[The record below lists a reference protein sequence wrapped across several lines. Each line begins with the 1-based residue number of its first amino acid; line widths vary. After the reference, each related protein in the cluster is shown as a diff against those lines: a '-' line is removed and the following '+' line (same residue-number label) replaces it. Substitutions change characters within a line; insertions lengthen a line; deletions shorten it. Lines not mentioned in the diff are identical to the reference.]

1 MEKIFVT
8 GAGVVSAIGVG
19 KDETLASLLVGKTGI
34 GRMKYLPSCH
44 EELPV
49 GEVKLSNEEMAQMMG
64 TPCGIELTRT
74 ALMGRIA
81 LREALEEAKLERDD
95 LKAIP
100 FISATT
106 VGGMDR
112 RELFHADEKD
122 CDDIHAVIGTH
133 HCGTSTEMIA
143 EPFGEFASLAT
154 VSTACSSATN
164 AMITGANMLRCGMA
178 DIVVVGGS
186 ESLSKFH
193 LNGFNALMIL
203 DHEQC
208 RPFDR
213 DRAGLNLGEGA
224 AYLVMETE
232 ASAKRRGV
240 EPLCE
245 LSGYGNACDAFHQTA
260 SSADGEGAYLAMQEA
275 LQTAGLK
282 PEDIQYINAH
292 GTGTPNNDESES
304 VAIQRV
310 FGEQLPPVSSTKSF
324 TGHTT
329 SASGSIEAVFCIL
342 ALQHQFILPNLNW
355 RTPMENG
362 IVPVMSQKPHEEI
375 RHILSNAFGFG
386 GNDSSIVLSKSQI
399 SRSALP
405 LGSSK
410 NPSPLTPNP
419 SRVYIQAAE
428 QISIQEPLSEE
439 WMTEPVKYDEP
450 LVKAKNPVFRDY
462 MAANEA
468 RRMGGLMK
476 RALVTALKV
485 MEETGVEHPD
495 AIITGTC
502 LGRLD
507 YTERIL
513 DGMTENGEEAL
524 SPTYFMQST
533 HNTVGS
539 ALAIYTKTHGYNTT
553 YSHGSLSFDLTVQ
566 DAWMQMKLGKIKT
579 ALVGGHDEMTENYF
593 ELLKKVGYVGQQGMA
608 PCGDVA
614 MSMMLTTD
622 PSVDHLAEL
631 AGIRISY
638 RPTMEQLKLQLDNM
652 LAEAGLTKDQV
663 GMVVIGENGKRA
675 NDELYIKAIDGLFGT
690 KPLMTYKPVFGEN
703 YTVPALGLYAAA
715 HKLKQMDNIS
725 SLLVLNL
732 NLDGESSM
740 MLVVRG

>member
-1 MEKIFVT
+1 MIRTTPIYIT
-8 GAGVVSAIGVG
+8 GSGVVSAIGVG
-19 KDETLASLLVGKTGI
+19 KEETLASLKAGKTGI
-34 GRMKYLPSCH
+34 GKMKYLASCH

-49 GEVKLSNEEMAQMMG
+49 GEVQLSNEEMAQRLG
-64 TPCGIELTRT
+64 LEDDIRLTRT
-74 ALMGRIA
+74 GLMGSLA
-81 LREALEEAKLERDD
+81 LGEALKEARLERDD
-95 LKAIP
+95 LKTIP

-112 RELFHADEKD
+112 RELFHANEAD
-122 CDDIHAVIGTH
+122 CDMVHAEIATH
-133 HCGTSTEMIA
+133 HCGACTEMIA
-143 EPFGEFASLAT
+143 KPFGEFASMAT
-154 VSTACSSATN
+154 LSTACSSATN
-164 AMITGANMLRCGMA
+164 ALITGANMLRCGMA

-224 AYLVMETE
+224 AYLVLETE
-232 ASAKRRGV
+232 ASMKRRGV
-240 EPLCE
+240 KPQCV

-260 SSADGEGAYLAMQEA
+260 SSPEGEGAYLAMQEA
-275 LQTAGLK
+275 LQLAGLK

-304 VAIQRV
+304 HAIQRV
-310 FGEQLPPVSSTKSF
+310 FGEHLPPISSTKSF

-342 ALQHQFILPNLNW
+342 ALQHQFLLPNLNW
-355 RTPMENG
+355 RTPMEDG
-362 IVPVMSQKPHEEI
+362 IVPVMAQEPQGEI

-386 GNDSSIVLSKSQI
+386 GNDSSIVLSKESVD
-399 SRSALP
+399 RTVAEEE
-405 LGSSK
+405 K
-410 NPSPLTPNP
+410 RT
-419 SRVYIQAAE
+419 RVYIQAAE
-428 QISIQEPLSEE
+428 QVSIQAPLSEE
-439 WMTEPVKYDEP
+439 WLTAPVSYEES
-450 LVKAKNPVFRDY
+450 LVKAQNPAFRDY

-476 RALVTALKV
+476 RALVTTLKV
-485 MEETGVEHPD
+485 LKDTGIEHPD

-502 LGRLD
+502 LGSLD

-513 DGMTENGEEAL
+513 DGMTENGEEAM

-553 YSHGSLSFDLTVQ
+553 YSHGNISFDLTVQ
-566 DAWMQMKLGKIKT
+566 DAWMQMQLGKIKT
-579 ALVGGHDEMTENYF
+579 ALVGGQEEMTDNYF
-593 ELLKKVGYVGQQGMA
+593 GLLKKTGYVGQEKQV
-608 PCGDVA
+608 PCGEMA

-622 PSVDHLAEL
+622 PQADHLAEL

-638 RPTMEQLKLQLDNM
+638 RPTMEQLQQQLDDM
-652 LAEAGLTKDQV
+652 LAEAGIEKSQLNMVMV
-663 GMVVIGENGKRA
+663 GLNGQRA
-675 NDELYIKAIDGLFGT
+675 NDELNIKAIEALFDHKT
-690 KPLMTYKPVFGEN
+690 VLTYKHLFGEN
-703 YTVPALGLYAAA
+703 YTASAMGLYATTHILNHTEGAA
-715 HKLKQMDNIS
+715 CCLM
-725 SLLVLNL
+725 LNL

-740 MLVVRG
+740 VLVVRG

>member
-1 MEKIFVT
+1 MIRTTPIYIT
-8 GAGVVSAIGVG
+8 GSGVVSAIGVG
-19 KDETLASLLVGKTGI
+19 KAETLVSLKAGKTGI
-34 GRMKYLPSCH
+34 GRMKYLASCH

-49 GEVKLSNEEMAQMMG
+49 GEVKLSNEEMAQRLG
-64 TPCGIELTRT
+64 LADDIRLTRT
-74 ALMGRIA
+74 ALMGSLA
-81 LREALEEAKLERDD
+81 LGEALKEARLERDD
-95 LKAIP
+95 LKTIP

-112 RELFHADEKD
+112 RELFHVKEAD
-122 CDDIHAVIGTH
+122 CDSMHAEIATH
-133 HCGTSTEMIA
+133 HCGACTEMIA
-143 EPFGEFASLAT
+143 KPFGEFASMAT

-164 AMITGANMLRCGMA
+164 ALITGANMLRCGMA

-224 AYLVMETE
+224 AYLVLETE
-232 ASAKRRGV
+232 ASMKRRGIKSQCV
-240 EPLCE
+240 

-260 SSADGEGAYLAMQEA
+260 SSPEGEGAYLAMQEA
-275 LQTAGLK
+275 LQLAGLK

-304 VAIQRV
+304 HAIQRV
-310 FGEQLPPVSSTKSF
+310 FGEHLPPISSTKSF

-342 ALQHQFILPNLNW
+342 ALQHQFLLPNLNW
-355 RTPMENG
+355 HTPMEDG
-362 IVPVMSQKPHEEI
+362 IVPVMAQEPQGEI

-386 GNDSSIVLSKSQI
+386 GNDSSIVLSKEPVE
-399 SRSALP
+399 RSLAVE
-405 LGSSK
+405 K
-410 NPSPLTPNP
+410 EKCT
-419 SRVYIQAAE
+419 RVYIQAAE
-428 QISIQEPLSEE
+428 QVSIQAPLSEE
-439 WMTEPVKYDEP
+439 WLTTPVNYDEP
-450 LVKAKNPVFRDY
+450 LVKALNPAFRDY

-476 RALVTALKV
+476 RALVTTLKV
-485 MEETGVEHPD
+485 LKDTGIEHPD

-502 LGRLD
+502 LGSLD

-513 DGMTENGEEAL
+513 DGMTENGEEAM

-553 YSHGSLSFDLTVQ
+553 YSHGSISFDLTVQ
-566 DAWMQMKLGKIKT
+566 DAWMQMLLGKIKT
-579 ALVGGHDEMTENYF
+579 ALVGGQEEVTDNYF
-593 ELLKKVGYVGQQGMA
+593 GLLKKTGYVGQEKQV
-608 PCGDVA
+608 PCSEMA

-622 PSVDHLAEL
+622 PQTDHLAEL
-631 AGIRISY
+631 AGIRISF
-638 RPTMEQLKLQLDNM
+638 RPTIEQLQQQLDSL
-652 LAEAGLTKDQV
+652 LAEAGMTQADVSLVMT
-663 GMVVIGENGKRA
+663 GMNGNPA
-675 NDELYIKAIDGLFGT
+675 NDQFYRATLETLFPD
-690 KPLMTYKPVFGEN
+690 KPTMDYKRVFGEN
-703 YTVPALGLYAAA
+703 YTASALGLYAAA
-715 HKLKQMDNIS
+715 HLLKQKDELKAI
-725 SLLVLNL
+725 LLLNQTQTS
-732 NLDGESSM
+732 DCSM
-740 MLVVRG
+740 MLVVSD